1 MIDAVSAVLILLGLG
16 FYLAGSIG
24 LLRLPD
30 LYSRL
35 HALTKADNLGLG
47 LLSAGLALLSQD
59 LFTAAKLLLIWLAV
73 LAASATSATTRN
85 TIAAM
90 NLGRLW
96 PPAIYPNSRWAMSQ
110 VSLFSLGGPRRRWR
124 ASNLA
129 LRVASLVVALITA
142 PPRRR

>member
-59 LFTAAKLLLIWLAV
+59 LFTAAKLLLIWLAARYAPARER
-73 LAASATSATTRN
+73 AA
-85 TIAAM
+85 AA
-90 NLGRLW
+90 G
-96 PPAIYPNSRWAMSQ
+96 
-110 VSLFSLGGPRRRWR
+110 
-124 ASNLA
+124 
-129 LRVASLVVALITA
+129 
-142 PPRRR
+142 